1 MKHIISIVAFM
12 VVTFAVQGTSH
23 FVLNAD
29 HYAGITHLRP
39 EPIMPLGFAAM
50 IIQGAILSLLLER
63 STNNQATIKDGLFVS
78 MMFGIFLGSYMW
90 LAEPAKY
97 AVPSI
102 TAWISV
108 ELPVNLIQFAVYGMI
123 IGFIHQRFTKQ
134 VAAEPA

>member
-29 HYAGITHLRP
+29 HYAGIAHLRP
-39 EPIMPLGFAAM
+39 EPIMPFGFAAM

-63 STNNQATIKDGLFVS
+63 NTNNQATIKDGLFLS

-108 ELPVNLIQFAVYGMI
+108 ELPMNLIQFAVYGMM
-123 IGFIHQRFTKQ
+123 IGFIHQRFYQTKTS
-134 VAAEPA
+134 A